1 MSALLAFIAFAA
13 VGLVMMH
20 ISYHF
25 ETKRLQKNT
34 QTTNNL
40 YRKDDEEMSSERFEN
55 GTTKAPSIR
64 AASGK
69 AVIAIL
75 AVITFVIVAATSI
88 TIVPT
93 GYTGVKTSFGQI
105 QTEPIPSG
113 KLNFSIP
120 FIQSIKKVNNKQQD
134 KNIAAQIWGE
144 TDDKTP
150 VYASDI
156 TVTYKIASDKSVYL
170 VSAVSN
176 LDNLVGESLVASS
189 IKSAMAELSP
199 TDVTVRSK
207 IEPLAKEKIQ
217 ASIDEKYSADTIT
230 VVKVVINDM
239 DFQDAY
245 NEAIQ
250 KKSIAQQTAATQK
263 IENQTAI
270 DKAEADKQAAITKAE
285 AEAEKVRIAA
295 EAEAEANRKLS
306 ESLSDTLVEYKKIEK
321 WDGKLPTVTGGNSI
335 VTLDSS
341 DVTEDAE

>member
-1 MSALLAFIAFAA
+1 MNPLFGLLLLIVLGVTAMS
-13 VGLVMMH
+13 VTW
-20 ISYHF
+20 YC
-25 ETKRLQKNT
+25 ELQAINKKTNANT
-34 QTTNNL
+34 EN
-40 YRKDDEEMSSERFEN
+40 RKENTEMSSEKLTSN
-55 GTTKAPSIR
+55 ATNNA
-64 AASGK
+64 
-69 AVIAIL
+69 AIL
-75 AVITFVIVAATSI
+75 AVSGKVLIAIVAVIAVVVVAVSSI

-93 GYTGVKTSFGQI
+93 GYTGVKTSFGQV
-105 QTEPIPSG
+105 QSEPIPSG

-120 FIQSIKKVNNKQQD
+120 FVQNIKKVNNKQQD
-134 KNIAAQIWGE
+134 KNIGTQIWGE
-144 TDDKTP
+144 TSDKTP
-150 VYASDI
+150 VYAADI
-156 TVTYKIASDKSVYL
+156 TVTYKIESDKSAYL
-170 VSAVSN
+170 VSSVSN

-207 IEPLAKEKIQ
+207 IEPLAKEKVQ
-217 ASIDEKYSADTIT
+217 ASVDEKYSADTIT

-270 DKAEADKQAAITKAE
+270 DKAEADKKAAITKAE

-295 EAEAEANRKLS
+295 EAEAEANKKLS

-321 WDGKLPTVTGGNSI
+321 WNGELPTVTGGNSI

-341 DVTEDAE
+341 DVTESAE